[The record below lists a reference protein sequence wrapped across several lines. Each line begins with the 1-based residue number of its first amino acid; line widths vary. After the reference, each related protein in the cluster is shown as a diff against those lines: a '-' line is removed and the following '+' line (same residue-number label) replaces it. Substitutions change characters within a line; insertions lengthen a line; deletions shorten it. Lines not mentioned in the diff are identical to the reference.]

1 MTLFQSSQSRIL
13 GGSLIMVIHG
23 HIVLKELA
31 EERERLPWADGGFLK
46 QVASDPAP

>member
-1 MTLFQSSQSRIL
+1 MTSFQSSQSRVL

-31 EERERLPWADGGFLK
+31 EEREVALGRWRLSEAGGL
-46 QVASDPAP
+46 